1 MKEGLVERLK
11 KEEIYSNGKE
21 AAKKGNINKKKVR
34 GWRGLGGGVGWASG
48 SQSSCFG
55 HKNVLHKS
63 CHFFYSMLTSATFT
77 APTSVTRISP

>member
-21 AAKKGNINKKKVR
+21 SAKKGNINKQKVR
-34 GWRGLGGGVGWASG
+34 GWWGWRVGWADG

-63 CHFFYSMLTSATFT
+63 CHFF
-77 APTSVTRISP
+77 